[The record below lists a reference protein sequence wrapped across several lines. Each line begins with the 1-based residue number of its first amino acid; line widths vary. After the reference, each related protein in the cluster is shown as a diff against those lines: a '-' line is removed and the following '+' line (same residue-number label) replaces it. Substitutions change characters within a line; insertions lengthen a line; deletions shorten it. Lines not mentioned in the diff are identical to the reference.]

1 MTTEGKFRKL
11 IVINKLA
18 RRYTVN
24 SNDIVFSVIRN
35 EILKMLGKQE
45 RPIKVIVKNGK
56 QYINNSNSNTNNQ
69 LYLISSFSIYS
80 ILKLL
85 DAGWTIVDNS
95 EKITLCYQSKSPCF
109 KIRREIAADAGHVLE
124 MFIDK
129 VYGER
134 FHGTV
139 IDVGA
144 FIGDSSIYFAL
155 NGAERVI
162 ALEPFPESF
171 ELAKENVKIN
181 NLEDKIVLLPYA
193 LAREEGEIEFYAS
206 KSNPNI
212 NSFKP
217 ISEITKGVKFD
228 VIKVKTISLQKIVN
242 DFKISSISLL
252 KLDCEGC
259 EYDTLPY
266 LSDELY
272 DKIES
277 IILEYHNGPTNLANL
292 LKSKGF
298 SVKYDRNVKV
308 GFMHAT
314 KNN

>member
-1 MTTEGKFRKL
+1 MSIVEKFRKL
-11 IVINKLA
+11 IVISKLA
-18 RRYTVN
+18 RRYTIN
-24 SNDIVFSVIRN
+24 NNEIVFNVVKN

-45 RPIKVIVKNGK
+45 RPIKVIVKKGK
-56 QYINNSNSNTNNQ
+56 QYI
-69 LYLISSFSIYS
+69 SFPDSVFIYYF
-80 ILKLL
+80 LKVL
-85 DAGWTIVDNS
+85 DAGWTIADNS
-95 EKITLCYQSKSPCF
+95 DKITACYQSKSPCI
-109 KIRREIAADAGHVLE
+109 KIRREIAAECWSISEIFV
-124 MFIDK
+124 DK

-134 FHGTV
+134 FHGSV

-144 FIGDSSIYFAL
+144 YNGDSSIYFAL

-162 ALEPFPESF
+162 ALEPFPENF

-193 LAREEGEIEFYAS
+193 FAREEGEIELYAS
-206 KSNPNI
+206 KKNPNL

-217 ISEITKGVKFD
+217 INEITKGIEFD

-277 IILEYHNGPTNLANL
+277 IVLEYHNGPKNLPEI

-298 SVKYDRNVKV
+298 SVKYDRNAKV
-308 GFMHAT
+308 GIMYAI
-314 KNN
+314 KNK

>member
-1 MTTEGKFRKL
+1 MSIVDKFRV
-11 IVINKLA
+11 IMEINKLA
-18 RRYTVN
+18 RRYTIN
-24 SNDIVFSVIRN
+24 SNEIMFNVIKN
-35 EILKMLGKQE
+35 GILEMLGKQHG
-45 RPIKVIVKNGK
+45 PTKIITKDGK
-56 QYINNSNSNTNNQ
+56 HYITINPV
-69 LYLISSFSIYS
+69 YSIYV
-80 ILKLL
+80 LLKLLDADWFKKLL
-85 DAGWTIVDNS
+85 DAGWTIIDNQK
-95 EKITLCYQSKSPCF
+95 KITLCYQSKSPCII
-109 KIRREIAADAGHVLE
+109 IRRENLAGIYECKEIFV
-124 MFIDK
+124 DK

-162 ALEPFPESF
+162 ALEPFPENF

-181 NLEDKIVLLPYA
+181 NLEDKIILLPNA

-206 KSNPNI
+206 K
-212 NSFKP
+212 NSPTLNSTNP

-277 IILEYHNGPTNLANL
+277 IVLEYHNGLSNLVDL

-298 SVKYDRNVKV
+298 SVKVKYNDAKL
-308 GFMHAT
+308 GMIYAT

>member
-1 MTTEGKFRKL
+1 MSIISKFRA
-11 IVINKLA
+11 IMEINKLA
-18 RRYTVN
+18 RRYTIN
-24 SNDIVFSVIRN
+24 SNEIMFNVIKN
-35 EILKMLGKQE
+35 GILEMLGKQHG
-45 RPIKVIVKNGK
+45 PTKIITKDGK
-56 QYINNSNSNTNNQ
+56 HHINTN
-69 LYLISSFSIYS
+69 LVASIYS

-85 DAGWTIVDNS
+85 DVGWTRVDNS
-95 EKITLCYQSKSPCF
+95 DNKITVCYQSKSPCI
-109 KIRREIAADAGHVLE
+109 KIRHEIARYGWPILE
-124 MFIDK
+124 IFVDK
-129 VYGER
+129 PYGEK
-134 FHGTV
+134 FYGTI

-144 FIGDSSIYFAL
+144 YNGDSSIYFAL

-193 LAREEGEIEFYAS
+193 FAREEGEIELYAS
-206 KSNPNI
+206 KNSPTL

-217 ISEITKGVKFD
+217 ISEITKGVKFE
-228 VIKVKTISLQKIVN
+228 VLRVKTISLQKIVN

-277 IILEYHNGPTNLANL
+277 IVLEYHNGPKNLPEI

-298 SVKYDRNVKV
+298 SVKHKGAKLGMMYAR
-308 GFMHAT
+308 